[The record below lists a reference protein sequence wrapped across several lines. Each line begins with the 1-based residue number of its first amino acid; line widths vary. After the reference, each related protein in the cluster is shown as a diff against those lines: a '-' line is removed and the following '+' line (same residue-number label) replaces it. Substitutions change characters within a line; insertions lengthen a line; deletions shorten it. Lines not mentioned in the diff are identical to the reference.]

1 MQKQQRTGLFV
12 LLAATAAVISAT
24 QFWTAEQADAAPPE
38 QKTSYEEILA
48 NTPTAQVEGET
59 VSPNGRFEVRAEGRS
74 DLYVSGVVTPEALQI
89 VDRENGEVKWEDQGW
104 VTQSALWSPDSHY
117 LALAFGARTWQ
128 AIRVIETD
136 TWTSWNF
143 SLPDGSAIPEYTFL
157 PEDWGAWEDTIVDEN
172 SFRVTVGYGDG
183 VEPAVYRCFLRME
196 DSTLTGYSYEEA
208 VEVLSGDYD
217 FDHDGET
224 DTVELATTYDHMEDE
239 KKAVGQYVLTVRKA
253 DGTKLWSTSAHWA
266 HPGWT
271 SVFACKVDGQD
282 YLLQYEPE
290 MWQGWAEY
298 SYKLFYPYIVS
309 PVTGERQE
317 QILRESCLVWDN
329 NFRMEGHH
337 FDAAELADFLEEV
350 HGYLDDSTLLLS
362 TEGGELRIGGSG
374 ADFREDMDFW
384 DEYCP
389 YDERNSLEENLR
401 SYEAFSK
408 EIRGIT

>member
-1 MQKQQRTGLFV
+1 MQKQQVIGLFV
-12 LLAATAAVISAT
+12 LLAVTAAVIGTA
-24 QFWTAEQADAAPPE
+24 QFWTAEQAETAPPE
-38 QKTSYEEILA
+38 REMTDTEMLA
-48 NTPTAQVEGET
+48 NTPTAQIEGET
-59 VSPNGRFEVRAEGRS
+59 VSPNGRFEIRAEGRS

-89 VDRENGEVKWEDQGW
+89 VDRETGEVKWEDQGW
-104 VTQSALWSPDSHY
+104 VTQSVLWSPVNN
-117 LALAFGARTWQ
+117 LVALAYGGRTWT
-128 AIRVIETD
+128 AVKIISTAY
-136 TWTSWNF
+136 WTSWEF
-143 SLPDGSAIPEYTFL
+143 TLPDGSPIPEYTFL
-157 PEDWGAWEDTIVDEN
+157 PEEWGEWLNMDTLLL
-172 SFRVTVGYGDG
+172 TVGRGGDAG
-183 VEPAVYRCFLRME
+183 EQHTYRCVIHADEDRTTGSAME
-196 DSTLTGYSYEEA
+196 QTTEILPGS
-208 VEVLSGDYD
+208 YD
-217 FDHDGET
+217 FDHDGEPE
-224 DTVELATTYDHMEDE
+224 TVELATVLTLEDTPAFPAWYE
-239 KKAVGQYVLTVRKA
+239 LRIKKANGTV
-253 DGTKLWSTSAHWA
+253 LWSAGAHRS

-290 MWQGWAEY
+290 VWQGWAEY